1 MKSFINLIVNNFFLT
16 WEKDKRGSYRNITPN
31 FQRKEVRKMSKPW
44 HAMEIDEVT
53 RGLNADQNGLTSGEA
68 EERLREYGYNELV
81 ERKRVT
87 PLQILLNQFKDIF
100 VIMLLIAI
108 ALSFM
113 IGWYKSST
121 ASHGGSLDEYVD
133 AITIGAIVVLN
144 AVVGFVQEY
153 RSEKA
158 IEAMKK
164 LAAPRARV
172 LRNRKEVI
180 IPAREVVPGD
190 IIFLEAGDRV
200 PADARLLETVELKTE
215 EAALTG
221 ESTPVNKVIDV
232 VDEKTSVADRE
243 NMVFMGT
250 HVTYGRGKAV
260 ITSTGMNTEFGK
272 IAEMVQ
278 AVVEEETPLKQKL
291 ERFAKKLGII
301 IIVVCA
307 VVFVLEIIR
316 EGTHLENIAD
326 MFMIAISL
334 AVSAVPEGLPAVVT
348 VSLALGARE
357 LAKRNAIIRRLASAE
372 TLGATTVICSDK
384 TGTLTKGEMTVRKI
398 YVDKRIIDVTGVG
411 YESKGEFLL
420 DGKSVDLD
428 KNDDLRLILGAAT
441 LCTNAQY
448 DGKNIIGDTTEG
460 ALIVAAAKA
469 DMTKESLEKKYPRVH
484 EVPFTSERKRMTTV
498 HKSSRE
504 ELFAYAKG
512 APEIILK
519 RCTHMITEG
528 EKGKLNQK
536 KRKEILGINE
546 KMASKALRILGI
558 AFKELPAT
566 SARKFDEKELETG
579 LVFIGLMGM
588 IDPAREE
595 AGVAVKR
602 CEEAGIKTVM
612 ITGDHRLT
620 AVAIA
625 EEVGMLKSDM
635 VLTGVELDAM
645 SDEEFEKIV
654 EKVLVYARVSPEH
667 KIRIVK
673 ALKKKGHI
681 VAMTGDGV
689 NDAPA
694 LKQSDIGV
702 AMGITGTDVT
712 REAADIV
719 LADDNF
725 ATIVNAVD
733 GGRTI
738 YDNIRKFSFFLL
750 RCNFDELVVIGTFA
764 ILGLELPLTA
774 AMILW
779 INLVTDGGPAVALS
793 MDPPADDVMKRPPRD
808 PKEGILHGRIASIL
822 ATFVTQFLGTAVLFY
837 ISYYI
842 LGEPLEEAR
851 SLAFIQAT
859 LQELIIVWN
868 CRSEKHNAFKVG
880 FTSNKFLLLA
890 VIISTVITATIPYTY
905 LFGTAPLTLLDWTLV
920 IPISLSGFLIVPEVF
935 YGRKIWRWT

>member
-1 MKSFINLIVNNFFLT
+1 
-16 WEKDKRGSYRNITPN
+16 
-31 FQRKEVRKMSKPW
+31 MSKHW
-44 HAMEIDEVT
+44 HAMEIREVMKE
-53 RGLNADQNGLTSGEA
+53 LKVDHKGLTSKEA
-68 EERLREYGYNELV
+68 SERLQKYGYNELV
-81 ERKRVT
+81 EKRRVT
-87 PLQILLNQFKDIF
+87 PLQIFLNQFKDIF

-108 ALSFM
+108 VLSV
-113 IGWYKSST
+113 IVGWYKSTT
-121 ASHGGSLDEYVD
+121 ATGHNGALDEYVD
-133 AITIGAIVVLN
+133 AITIGAIVALN
-144 AVVGFVQEY
+144 AIVGFVQEY

-172 LRNRKEVI
+172 LRDGKEMI

-190 IIFLEAGDRV
+190 VILIEAGDRI
-200 PADARLLETVELKTE
+200 PADARLIETVELKTE

-221 ESTPVNKVIDV
+221 ESTPVNKSVEV
-232 VDEKTSVADRE
+232 VEEKTPVADRK

-250 HVTYGRGKAV
+250 HTTYGRGKAV
-260 ITSTGMNTEFGK
+260 VVATGMSTEFGK

-278 AVVEEETPLKQKL
+278 AVEEEETPLKQKL

-307 VVFVLEIIR
+307 VVFLLEIIR
-316 EGTHLENIAD
+316 EGTQLENIVD
-326 MFMIAISL
+326 MFMTAVAL
-334 AVSAVPEGLPAVVT
+334 AVSVVPEGLPAVVT

-357 LAKRNAIIRRLASAE
+357 LAKRNAILRRLASAE

-398 YVDKRIIDVTGVG
+398 YVGGKIIDVTGVG
-411 YESKGEFLL
+411 YEAKGEFLL
-420 DGKSVDLD
+420 DGKPLD
-428 KNDDLRLILGAAT
+428 PKNDDDLRLLLGAST

-469 DMTKESLEKKYPRVH
+469 GMTRETLEKRYPRVH

-498 HKSSRE
+498 HKSSE
-504 ELFAYAKG
+504 GKLFAYVKG
-512 APEIILK
+512 APEVVLE
-519 RCTHMITEG
+519 RCTHIIAGG
-528 EKGKLNQK
+528 EIAKLSNK
-536 KRKEILGINE
+536 KRKEILEINE
-546 KMASKALRILGI
+546 KMASDALRVLGV
-558 AFKELPAT
+558 AFKELD
-566 SARKFDEKELETG
+566 SSSVKKFSEDELESD
-579 LVFIGLMGM
+579 LVFVGLMGM

-595 AGVAVKR
+595 AKVAVKK
-602 CEEAGIKTVM
+602 CEEAGIKTIM
-612 ITGDHRLT
+612 ITGDHKLT

-625 EEVGMLKSDM
+625 KELGILKGDM
-635 VLTGVELDAM
+635 VLSGVELDAM
-645 SDEEFEKIV
+645 SNEEFEKIV
-654 EKVLVYARVSPEH
+654 EKVSVYARVAPEH

-694 LKQSDIGV
+694 LKQADIGV

-725 ATIVNAVD
+725 ATIVNAVE

-750 RCNFDELVVIGTFA
+750 RCNFDELVIIGTFA

-779 INLVTDGGPAVALS
+779 INLVTDGGPAIALT
-793 MDPPADDVMKRPPRD
+793 MDPPADDVMKRPPRN
-808 PKEGILHGRIASIL
+808 PQEGILHGRIASIL

-842 LGEPLEEAR
+842 MGEPLEEAR
-851 SLAFIQAT
+851 SLAFVQAT
-859 LQELIIVWN
+859 LQELVIVWN

-880 FTSNKFLLLA
+880 FTNNKFLLLSV
-890 VIISTVITATIPYTY
+890 VISAIATAIIPYTY
-905 LFGTAPLTLLDWTLV
+905 LFGTAPMTLTDWALV
-920 IPISLSGFLIVPEVF
+920 IPISLSGFLILPEVF
-935 YGRKIWRWT
+935 YGRKIWKWT

>member
-1 MKSFINLIVNNFFLT
+1 M
-16 WEKDKRGSYRNITPN
+16 
-31 FQRKEVRKMSKPW
+31 EV
-44 HAMEIDEVT
+44 DEVT
-53 RGLNADQNGLTSGEA
+53 HALNADSKGLTEEEA
-68 EERLREYGYNELV
+68 EQRLQKYGYNELM

-87 PLQILLNQFKDIF
+87 PLQIFLSQFKDIF

-108 ALSFM
+108 LLSVM

-121 ASHGGSLDEYVD
+121 AGHGSLDEYVD

-144 AVVGFVQEY
+144 AVVGFAQEF

-172 LRNRKEVI
+172 LRGGKEMI
-180 IPAREVVPGD
+180 IPAREVAPGD
-190 IIFLEAGDRV
+190 IILLEAGDRI
-200 PADARLLETVELKTE
+200 PADARLIEVVELKTE

-221 ESTPVNKVIDV
+221 ESTPINKGIEA
-232 VDEKTSVADRE
+232 VDEKNPVAERKS
-243 NMVFMGT
+243 MVLMGT
-250 HVTYGRGKAV
+250 HATYGRGKAV
-260 ITSTGMNTEFGK
+260 VTATGMNTEFGK

-278 AVVEEETPLKQKL
+278 TVEEEETPLKQKL

-301 IIVVCA
+301 IIAVCA
-307 VVFVLEIIR
+307 IVFVLELIR

-326 MFMIAISL
+326 MFMTAVAL

-398 YVDKRIIDVTGVG
+398 HVDNKTIDVTGVG

-420 DGKSVDLD
+420 DSKSIDPD
-428 KNDDLRLILGAAT
+428 KNDGLRLILGAAT

-469 DMTKESLEKKYPRVH
+469 GMTKESLEKKYPRVH

-498 HKSSRE
+498 HKSSE
-504 ELFAYAKG
+504 EKLFTYVKG
-512 APEIILK
+512 APEVILERSNNIIIDGK
-519 RCTHMITEG
+519 I
-528 EKGKLNQK
+528 KKLNQQ
-536 KRKEILGINE
+536 KRKEILEINE
-546 KMASKALRILGI
+546 KMASQALRILGI
-558 AFKELPAT
+558 AFKDLPAA
-566 SARKFDEKELETG
+566 SSGKFDEETLENG
-579 LVFIGLMGM
+579 LIFIGLMGM
-588 IDPAREE
+588 IDPPREE
-595 AGVAVKR
+595 AKGAVKK

-612 ITGDHRLT
+612 ITGDHKLT

-625 EEVGMLKSDM
+625 KEVGMLKSDM
-635 VLTGVELDAM
+635 VLEGFELDAIN
-645 SDEEFEKIV
+645 DEDFEKIV
-654 EKVLVYARVSPEH
+654 ENVSVYARVSPEH
-667 KIRIVK
+667 KLRIVK

-694 LKQSDIGV
+694 LKQADIGV

-712 REAADIV
+712 REAADLV

-725 ATIVNAVD
+725 ATIVKAVD

-750 RCNFDELVVIGTFA
+750 RCNFDELVIIGTFA

-793 MDPPADDVMKRPPRD
+793 MDPPSEDVMERPPRN
-808 PKEGILHGRIASIL
+808 PKEGILYGRMASIL

-842 LGEPLEEAR
+842 WGEPLEEAR
-851 SLAFIQAT
+851 SLAFVQAT

-880 FTSNKFLLLA
+880 FTSNKLLLFSVVVS
-890 VIISTVITATIPYTY
+890 VIVTAIIPYTY
-905 LFGTAPLTLLDWTLV
+905 LFGTAPLTLTDWALV
-920 IPISLSGFLIVPEVF
+920 IPISFSGFLILPEIF
-935 YGRKIWRWT
+935 YGRKVWRWT